1 MDKKEFN
8 FKINQQRELID
19 DIDYQIYISLLNRY
33 IHISKIAEIKKE
45 YGTMEMSESR
55 QVEIMEKLK
64 EWAIDDGMP
73 VTLIT
78 EIYNKIFE
86 FSILEQIL
94 IINDKRD

>member
-1 MDKKEFN
+1 MTKDQFDFQME
-8 FKINQQRELID
+8 IQRRSID
-19 DIDYQIYISLLNRY
+19 EIDHQIYVSLLSRY
-33 IHISKIAEIKKE
+33 KHIHEIAELKKE

-55 QVEIMEKLK
+55 QNEIMDKLK
-64 EWAIDDGMP
+64 QWAIEDGLS

-94 IINDKRD
+94 VINEK